1 MSHVPTH
8 EIADAEDQDL
18 PKRLPWDGRAAGT
31 DHAKNSVEPHEPEH
45 NLIRAKRLESEN
57 DETELKSK
65 IRESDRAQHR
75 QADSA

>member
-1 MSHVPTH
+1 VSHVLTDKV
-8 EIADAEDQDL
+8 ADADDQHL

-45 NLIRAKRLESEN
+45 NLIRAKRLESEY
-57 DETELKSK
+57 DEAELKRK